1 VPLECGGLGT
11 CFRERCIS
19 NCTTLL
25 LAELLL
31 AIVGADETR
40 AESGKGRQSSSPVA
54 LRDVRQSDFRQP
66 DVRGIQ
72 QGASLRQAVQQTQQ
86 DTRKTDSDAAKD
98 ALHSPQRAGDDDQR
112 NQAQARL
119 QQQID
124 LRLQQQADKAAPS
137 AITQLINVVFEAF
150 SGALRSETTE
160 LRHET
165 ATEQGTVTS
174 FAPPSEPTSEKKT
187 DPAPS
192 SERTTESTPA
202 DARDCAAKTTP
213 KAAQAAATNGCYG
226 PSRASVA
233 PAGGPAAQPNPPVP
247 VLRNK
252 DVLPDRNL
260 DTLKPAE
267 PPVPANLYDPTGIR
281 VGNFLYK
288 PALEL
293 SAGYDSNP
301 GRRTGGTG
309 SPVVIVAPELSIRS
323 QFERHQL
330 NAEFRGA
337 YTEDTALQNVS
348 HPNAEARVNGRYDLT
363 DTTHLIAEGHYL
375 VDTLVTAGFV
385 KQPLASTLGT
395 TAGVSQQLGAAEI
408 TVKGSFDRVAFS
420 NALVANNQPLFT
432 QDRNYTQPGAQV
444 RVSYALTPQ
453 FSPFVDLSF
462 DRRNH
467 DLQTDFN
474 GLRRDSTGIT
484 GRAGVAVNIGTLTG
498 DVSVG
503 YLSRR
508 FGDSNMQNIG
518 GVVADATLAWAV
530 TDTDTVVLVA
540 RSQAS
545 ETPAVGISGILS
557 RDVIGQLDHQFEP
570 WLIGTLRSGYG
581 QDKFFGTTRIDNR
594 FFVAGGGVYKLSRM
608 VQLKADVSTEWTRS
622 NMPANDFMAVV
633 GLLGVRLQY

>member
-1 VPLECGGLGT
+1 MPLECGGLGT

-19 NCTTLL
+19 NCTTLH

-54 LRDVRQSDFRQP
+54 LRDVRQSDFRRP

-226 PSRASVA
+226 PSMASAA
-233 PAGGPAAQPNPPVP
+233 PACGPAAQPNPPVP

-267 PPVPANLYDPTGIR
+267 PPVPANLCDPTGIR
-281 VGNFLYK
+281 VGNFLYR

-309 SPVVIVAPELSIRS
+309 SPVVIVALSYRS
-323 QFERHQL
+323 GRNL
-330 NAEFRGA
+330 NATSSMPSSAAPTPRTRRCRMSATRTPRPGS
-337 YTEDTALQNVS
+337 TA
-348 HPNAEARVNGRYDLT
+348 A
-363 DTTHLIAEGHYL
+363 TT
-375 VDTLVTAGFV
+375 
-385 KQPLASTLGT
+385 
-395 TAGVSQQLGAAEI
+395 
-408 TVKGSFDRVAFS
+408 
-420 NALVANNQPLFT
+420 
-432 QDRNYTQPGAQV
+432 
-444 RVSYALTPQ
+444 
-453 FSPFVDLSF
+453 
-462 DRRNH
+462 
-467 DLQTDFN
+467 
-474 GLRRDSTGIT
+474 
-484 GRAGVAVNIGTLTG
+484 
-498 DVSVG
+498 
-503 YLSRR
+503 
-508 FGDSNMQNIG
+508 
-518 GVVADATLAWAV
+518 
-530 TDTDTVVLVA
+530 
-540 RSQAS
+540 
-545 ETPAVGISGILS
+545 
-557 RDVIGQLDHQFEP
+557 
-570 WLIGTLRSGYG
+570 
-581 QDKFFGTTRIDNR
+581 
-594 FFVAGGGVYKLSRM
+594 
-608 VQLKADVSTEWTRS
+608 
-622 NMPANDFMAVV
+622 
-633 GLLGVRLQY
+633 